1 MVGIIYY
8 IITRPDFADTAEKY
22 LYAAASNNK
31 NIKVPPLPKDAYSIR
46 PGT

>member
-8 IITRPDFADTAEKY
+8 IITRNDFAETAKKY
-22 LYAAASNNK
+22 LYAAASDNK
-31 NIKVPPLPKDAYSIR
+31 NIPIPALPKDAFDY